1 MESQMKIA
9 IILENIGGE
18 LDRAEVNVEESED
31 SDETVNLSIHEV
43 IEDWILSVGDI
54 IRVVEID

>member
-1 MESQMKIA
+1 MKIA
-9 IILENIGGE
+9 IILENLGGE
-18 LDRAEVNVEESED
+18 LDRAEINVEESDD
-31 SDETVNLSIHEV
+31 SNETSNLSIHEV